1 MAYLLGSK
9 ACMESLRNDVQDL
22 QWAINDVFSRTG
34 PVSSPSWK
42 FPDKKSWDLDI
53 DELLEMYDYSEDEEE
68 RQVAHIA
75 LYELVIDRMVL
86 LMQSMGKYTEQ
97 LMASVKTGGDN
108 SSTSSSSVGLV
119 VKKYWNR
126 LIQLHTVVQQT
137 QSENKS
143 KSRKFSDLENTVSK
157 LTDEL
162 SQLHNGNGTSYQR
175 GLTPPKTPGFGGLIP
190 PNNAELAVTRGESV
204 TSNEGEISKDA
215 CNKSSQTIETVFV
228 PCESCHAV
236 QKCFREAGEVVINTC
251 QSQNMPSSLKKFRG
265 QMVDVEWLSS
275 NDVKRWTAEQNKDI
289 ARISKHVEQLA
300 ATIGPLQEDVAGYL
314 KEKRKMTEKV
324 SKAEKDLK
332 VERETQS
339 AVRHQF
345 EVKVTELERQ
355 HAEMLNH
362 VTQEKEELKQ
372 SRSAL
377 EAMLAQLKEELRE
390 QQQQLQQ
397 LENTKQD
404 LQSEVDQN
412 KATSREVTSLESEV
426 STLKTQLSDINEKLE
441 KTHQDLGKEQAKNRS
456 VAKHG
461 QSLQGKQDALLQRVG
476 DLDQENQ
483 DLRDQASLL
492 EEEKE
497 AIEESL
503 TVAKTEAQQLQ
514 HKIKEK
520 EVVIESLN
528 TEKTS
533 LKKSIADTEG
543 RIERLEKSLEEARE
557 RERMIIEYPDLN
569 GPVNP
574 DYQGTGDIVTDMQN
588 QVKANSVRIQVLED
602 QNEGLRNSITKVLT
616 MTQAR
621 EPPAKHQQMPGPAP
635 LWKTESRSQY
645 REDVSHTDNARY
657 YQENQNNNSSTK
669 SVTPEKTPPKTAIIP
684 KEQTFVFD
692 HNKTKTEGEFLVKK
706 SSRPSSASRQ
716 KDSTKQGRPPSG
728 KGNPGR
734 VMAPVNATSISAY
747 IQMKKSG
754 YQSNQGVG
762 AAVRPPPSG
771 KARSQSGTDN
781 SGYIRPD
788 MFVCADCDKMYSKQ
802 RDLEIHKS
810 YCTGGH

>member
-34 PVSSPSWK
+34 PVSFPSWK

-53 DELLEMYDYSEDEEE
+53 DELLELYDYSEDEEE

-97 LMASVKTGGDN
+97 LMASVKTGGEN

-143 KSRKFSDLENTVSK
+143 KSRKYSDLENTISK

-162 SQLHNGNGTSYQR
+162 SQLQNGTSYQR

-190 PNNAELAVTRGESV
+190 PNNADLAVMRGESV
-204 TSNEGEISKDA
+204 TSINDGEISKDA

-236 QKCFREAGEVVINTC
+236 QKCFREAGDVIINTC
-251 QSQNMPSSLKKFRG
+251 QSQNMPSSLKKFRS
-265 QMVDVEWLSS
+265 QVVDVDWLSS

-289 ARISKHVEQLA
+289 ARISKHVDQLA
-300 ATIGPLQEDVAGYL
+300 ATIGPLQEDVAGYV
-314 KEKRKMTEKV
+314 KEKRKMNEKV
-324 SKAEKDLK
+324 VKAEKDLK
-332 VERETQS
+332 TERETQS
-339 AVRHQF
+339 AVRRQF
-345 EVKVTELERQ
+345 EVKVTELEKQ
-355 HAEMLNH
+355 HAEMLSH

-377 EAMLAQLKEELRE
+377 EAMLAWLKEELQE

-404 LQSEVDQN
+404 LQSEVDRN
-412 KATSREVTSLESEV
+412 KATSSEVSSLESEV
-426 STLKTQLSDINEKLE
+426 RTLKTQLSGINEKLE
-441 KTHQDLGKEQAKNRS
+441 KTHQDLSKEQAKNRS

-483 DLRDQASLL
+483 DLRDQVSLL

-503 TVAKTEAQQLQ
+503 TAAKTEAQQLDR
-514 HKIKEK
+514 KIKEK
-520 EVVIESLN
+520 EGVIESLN
-528 TEKTS
+528 SEKTS
-533 LKKSIADTEG
+533 LKKSIADTQG
-543 RIERLEKSLEEARE
+543 MIERLEKSLEEAKE

-588 QVKANSVRIQVLED
+588 QVRANSMRIQVLED

-616 MTQAR
+616 MTQGR
-621 EPPAKHQQMPGPAP
+621 EPPGKHQQVSGPAP
-635 LWKTESRSQY
+635 LWKTEALSQY
-645 REDVSHTDNARY
+645 REDTSHADRY
-657 YQENQNNNSSTK
+657 YQENQNNNSSSK
-669 SVTPEKTPPKTAIIP
+669 SVTPEKTPPKTAIKP

-692 HNKTKTEGEFLVKK
+692 HNKTKSDGEFLVTK
-706 SSRPSSASRQ
+706 SSRPNSAVRQ
-716 KDSTKQGRPPSG
+716 KDGTKQGRPPSG

-734 VMAPVNATSISAY
+734 VMAPANATSISAY

-754 YQSNQGVG
+754 YHNNQDSR
-762 AAVRPPPSG
+762 AAQPPPSG
-771 KARSQSGTDN
+771 KARSQSGADN
-781 SGYIRPD
+781 SGYSPPD